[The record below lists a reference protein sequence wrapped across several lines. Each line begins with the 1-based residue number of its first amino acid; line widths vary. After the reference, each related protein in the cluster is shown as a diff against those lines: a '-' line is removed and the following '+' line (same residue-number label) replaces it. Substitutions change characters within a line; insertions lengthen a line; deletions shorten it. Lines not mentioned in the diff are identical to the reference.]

1 MRLFTLFL
9 IATLVASSAFAFP
22 REGFNYDESKVPDF
36 TLADPLTLENGDK
49 VADAETWKNKRRA
62 EIVDLFETHVY
73 GCAALSG
80 RRFGET
86 VKRINT
92 SYPHWFCGKFQK
104 YNDNEDALP
113 VDQHMLAALVAPRPL
128 YVASAE
134 QDLWADSRG

>member
-73 GCAALSG
+73 GCAPEDSSG
-80 RRFGET
+80 VRFGDAEVDDKALGGAAIRKQ
-86 VKRINT
+86 VKIYFSGAKDGPISRFVESICPPT
-92 SYPHWFCGKFQK
+92 PKLPH
-104 YNDNEDALP
+104 L
-113 VDQHMLAALVAPRPL
+113 
-128 YVASAE
+128 S
-134 QDLWADSRG
+134 LWD